1 MLIYRK
7 CTSCKVDKPCTHQ
20 FFYKDKNRYL
30 GLMYRCKECDKLR
43 KDLRKN
49 RYKNFTEEQK
59 DKHKV
64 LAKEYRKTKKGKSI
78 FGAKAYQE
86 FDKKKGLEN
95 NITQHDILKIL
106 DTPCTYCGFPSTGF
120 DRINNNLGHIL
131 ENCVPCCRECNTA
144 RMNNFTYEE
153 MKVLGKAIREVKLL
167 RT

>member
-7 CTSCKVDKPCTHQ
+7 CTSCKIDKPCTNE

-30 GLMYRCKECDKLR
+30 GLMYRCKDCDKKKLQS
-43 KDLRKN
+43 KKKP
-49 RYKNFTEEQK
+49 YSEFTE
-59 DKHKV
+59 
-64 LAKEYRKTKKGKSI
+64 KEKIKKRATCKKYANTKKGKSI
-78 FGAKAYQE
+78 FGEKAYQA

-144 RMNNFTYEE
+144 RMDNFTYEE

-167 RT
+167 RI